1 MLAVLARSL
10 GELDRF
16 IPGVLVIKQLAS
28 QPGAAPRAN
37 LILGELYE
45 MMNAPAQAATAFQ
58 RGLEKAG
65 KLIEPGEL
73 TRKRKQLA
81 RCLLRL
87 AKPGEAHRALE
98 ANDGP

>member
-1 MLAVLARSL
+1 
-10 GELDRF
+10 
-16 IPGVLVIKQLAS
+16 
-28 QPGAAPRAN
+28 
-37 LILGELYE
+37 
-45 MMNAPAQAATAFQ
+45 MMNAPVQAATAFQ

-87 AKPGEAHRALE
+87 AKPGEARRCREQMTDPDRESDPEYSWLFSRCDLQEGKTSPGWAQKQLR
-98 ANDGP
+98 PTVRRIR